1 MECVFPVLPNEPCL
15 TCTSQCLGKERP
27 RKGVFFQASHVRS
40 AHGGRVDDSYFR
52 RFDVRKGQTASAS
65 MPTEDRHH
73 IWEFASCP
81 VWSHRRVAISP
92 IRSAS
97 GELPA
102 ACSDRVVRFPSHLI
116 GAASGAGQNAITIS
130 TQVFIGLSGAASGN
144 LAMPG
149 YNGSSDGSDSR
160 SGLAARLWHC
170 QE

>member
-1 MECVFPVLPNEPCL
+1 
-15 TCTSQCLGKERP
+15 
-27 RKGVFFQASHVRS
+27 
-40 AHGGRVDDSYFR
+40 VDDGYFR
-52 RFDVRKGQTASAS
+52 RFDVRKGQTASAII
-65 MPTEDRHH
+65 PTQDRHY

-102 ACSDRVVRFPSHLI
+102 ACCDRVVRFPSDLI

-130 TQVFIGLSGAASGN
+130 AQVSIRLIGAASGN

-160 SGLAARLWHC
+160 SGLAARLWHSK
-170 QE
+170 E